1 MDAQGKC
8 EHCGG
13 MGLVTV
19 YHRFYEGSQDVYY
32 EHTGRGGEVRT
43 IKAPGTIAAH
53 CMCRLGEW
61 MRDNTEEKIR
71 ERIPSLI
78 DVLARRTN
86 YQATD
91 PTDEMDMTLPT
102 SEALAFLR
110 RWKAGLP
117 RFFALEIS

>member
-1 MDAQGKC
+1 
-8 EHCGG
+8 

-43 IKAPGTIAAH
+43 IKAAGTVAAH

-91 PTDEMDMTLPT
+91 PTEDMDMAEPT
-102 SEALAFLR
+102 EAARVFLA
-110 RWKAGLP
+110 RWKRGLP
-117 RFFALEIS
+117 RYFPVEVS